1 MEESP
6 EEALETPPRQN
17 VAVVDGDDGRAFF
30 QRALNLDGV
39 AVAELT
45 PAVQARITS
54 SLRRKPDRASV
65 EHSSNYGR
73 PGRAPENTGKEEQ
86 ANWRDYASERDS
98 DLVFTYLLKS
108 VVAYLLNWQAFQLL
122 VSLQALHMLVR
133 DADSFQLL
141 KQRGASSSG
150 FVPLL

>member
-39 AVAELT
+39 AVAEPT

-54 SLRRKPDRASV
+54 SLRRKPDRVSRTQFKLWKARQSAR
-65 EHSSNYGR
+65 EHW
-73 PGRAPENTGKEEQ
+73 P
-86 ANWRDYASERDS
+86 
-98 DLVFTYLLKS
+98 
-108 VVAYLLNWQAFQLL
+108 
-122 VSLQALHMLVR
+122 
-133 DADSFQLL
+133 
-141 KQRGASSSG
+141 
-150 FVPLL
+150 